1 MLEISSVQLEYLI
14 KESPN
19 LVLIDI
25 RENHEMVNGKVTSA
39 MHIPWCGLT
48 FLLPNLERDKHYV
61 IICRK
66 GSRSKLAVKLMRSYG
81 FHASCLKG
89 GYHALEVCCDHLVAP
104 AF

>member
-1 MLEISSVQLEYLI
+1 MLEISSVQLEALM
-14 KESPN
+14 KENPN
-19 LVLIDI
+19 LVLVDI

-39 MHIPWCGLT
+39 VHIPGRSLT

-66 GSRSKLAVKLMRSYG
+66 GNRSKLAVKLMRSYG

-89 GYHALEVCCDHLVAP
+89 GYHALEVYCDNLVAP